1 MSTLKLYRHPLSG
14 HAHRAELFLS
24 LLGLKAEIIDVDL
37 MSGAHKKPDFLRKNI
52 FGQVPVLEDGD
63 VTLADS
69 NAILV
74 YLASQYDQEH
84 SWLPIEPAKAAEVQ
98 RFLSVAAGPVSNGPA
113 TARLINLFG
122 ADLDKAQAIARSEA
136 VLTTLD
142 AHLEDRLWL
151 AGDQVTIA
159 DIANY
164 SYIAHA
170 PEGDVSLH
178 AYKNIRAWLLRIED
192 LPGFIPMQSSA
203 VGLLAA

>member
-37 MSGAHKKPDFLRKNI
+37 MAGEQKQPTFLKKNI

-63 VTLADS
+63 ITIADS

-84 SWLPIEPAKAAEVQ
+84 RWLPIEPAIAAEVQ
-98 RFLSVAAGPVSNGPA
+98 RFLSIASGSIVQGPA
-113 TARLINLFG
+113 IARLINVFG
-122 ADLDKAQAIARSEA
+122 AKLDPVKAIETAHI

-142 AHLEDRLWL
+142 NHLKNRDWL
-151 AGDQVTIA
+151 AADHPTIA
-159 DIANY
+159 DISNY
-164 SYIAHA
+164 PYIAHA
-170 PEGDVSLH
+170 PEGDVSLQN
-178 AYKNIRAWLLRIED
+178 YPNIRAWLTRIEA
-192 LPGFIPMQSSA
+192 LPGFISMQKSQ
-203 VGLLAA
+203 VGLAA

>member
-1 MSTLKLYRHPLSG
+1 MTTLKLYRHPLSG

-24 LLGLKAEIIDVDL
+24 ILGLKAEIIDVDL
-37 MSGAHKKPDFLRKNI
+37 MSGEQKKPAFLQKNS

-63 VTLADS
+63 ITIADS

-98 RFLSVAAGPVSNGPA
+98 RFLSVAAGSVVNGPA

-122 ADLDKAQAIARSEA
+122 ADLDKAQAISRSE
-136 VLTTLD
+136 VILITLD
-142 AHLEDRLWL
+142 AHLEGREWL
-151 AGDQVTIA
+151 VGDDATIA

-170 PEGDVSLH
+170 PEGDVPLGE
-178 AYKNIRAWLLRIED
+178 YKNIRAWLLRIEA
-192 LPGFIPMQSSA
+192 LTGFIPMQSSA

>member
-14 HAHRAELFLS
+14 HAHRAELFIS
-24 LLGLKAEIIDVDL
+24 LLGLNADIIDVDL
-37 MSGAHKKPDFLRKNI
+37 MKGEQKQPEFLKKNL

-63 VTLADS
+63 ITIADS

-74 YLASQYDQEH
+74 YLASQYDHEH

-98 RFLSVAAGPVSNGPA
+98 RFLSVAQGPVANGPA

-122 ADLDKAQAIARSEA
+122 AKLDHARA
-136 VLTTLD
+136 VNTAHDVLSLLD
-142 AHLEDRLWL
+142 IHLEDHAWL
-151 AGDQVTIA
+151 ADDHPTIA

-170 PEGDVSLH
+170 PEGDVSLQQ
-178 AYKNIRAWLLRIED
+178 YRNVKAWLARVEA
-192 LPGFIPMQSSA
+192 LPGFIPMQNSA
-203 VGLLAA
+203 VGLAA